1 VARETGF
8 YVYTHGRPD
17 GSVFYVGKGCAR
29 RAWWF
34 KRGRNPH
41 HLAIIAKYGAENI
54 KVEILPCESEAGAFA
69 LEKKLISELPG
80 LVNMTDGGE
89 GASGRPVSAKVK
101 ANFEKMQSARVF
113 SEADRVRS
121 AEIMRRAW
129 REQREKMLANVERLT
144 EARRGVP
151 RSAHV
156 VEALVAANKGK
167 KQVGARLAKTLVAQ
181 KIAQEKA
188 KAWHS
193 SEEGKQ
199 WHAEN
204 GKRAW
209 KNREWVEVA
218 CQECGRSFRTPY
230 PTRAKWCDASCGN
243 AAKRRKAGKPVGV
256 RPNRRK
262 TQVLSGKRATC
273 E

>member
-1 VARETGF
+1 MAQENGF

-41 HLAIIAKYGAENI
+41 HLAIITKYGAENI
-54 KVEILPCESEAGAFA
+54 KVEIFPCENEEAAFA

-89 GASGRPVSAKVK
+89 GASGRPVSEKVK
-101 ANFEKMQSARVF
+101 ANFEKMQSERVF
-113 SEADRVRS
+113 SEADRARS
-121 AEIMRRAW
+121 AETMRKAW
-129 REQREKMLANVERLT
+129 CEQREKMLANVERLT

-151 RSAHV
+151 RPAHV
-156 VEALVAANKGK
+156 VEALVAAHKGK
-167 KQVGARLAKTLVAQ
+167 KQTGDRLAKTQAAQ
-181 KIAQEKA
+181 KIAQEFA
-188 KAWHS
+188 RAWHS
-193 SEEGKQ
+193 TEEGKT

-204 GKRAW
+204 GKQAW
-209 KNREWVEVA
+209 ENREWVEVS

-230 PTRAKWCDASCGN
+230 PTRVKWCDTSCRN
-243 AAKRRKAGKPVGV
+243 TAKRRAQGKPVGV
-256 RPNRRK
+256 RPNRKRP
-262 TQVLSGKRATC
+262 QVLSGKRAVG